1 MKNFEILQNGTIFNR
16 FRSSDLIRQNV
27 AISSLIFDRSNEIV
41 RLKLE
46 KTKFS
51 GRFEIGLCQCLTDM
65 DVLEKMEKLV
75 SLKFI
80 SDEKGNHNF
89 TSEGKSFISLN
100 NLKII
105 ADLLFSQNENDVIQF
120 WKRGEEILIN
130 FGKKLPPPKTEF
142 LRDSDGSVWFELCR
156 SKSPVRIFIDSSFH
170 DTGYITGTG
179 NFPVLP
185 LHEDDLEKKMKNLAP
200 TDKNC
205 PILTL
210 TKEILQKLKIK
221 ESEFEKSNNGSIK
234 AICYCCSCI
243 AIRKEKTKINGWVK
257 FYLNLPQKEK
267 LLDGPRYFRL
277 INKGY
282 LKSFLRTRSDAQRDI
297 RDSTGGVFYSS
308 LENFEPGCS
317 FTLDHHHV
325 TYKISLM
332 GRLNFSKVLQENKDS
347 TFKDDKTLDR
357 HLTQILV
364 KTVKK

>member
-1 MKNFEILQNGTIFNR
+1 MDPGLVHGFFIRNVPQWQIDQDLDMAETPESKNLLSYQKRLQKDQFDPDIVLPDQKLSEKAKPLICDSFKKQLNKSSSDDLKWHFCMKNFEVLQNGTIFNR

-27 AISSLIFDRSNEIV
+27 AISSLIFNRTNEIV

-65 DVLEKMEKLV
+65 EVLEKMEKLV

-89 TSEGKSFISLN
+89 TSEGKSFISVE

-120 WKRGEEILIN
+120 WKRGDEILIN
-130 FGKKLPPPKTEF
+130 FGKKLPPPKAEF
-142 LRDSDGSVWFELCR
+142 LRDSDGSIWFELCR
-156 SKSPVRIFIDSSFH
+156 IQSPARIFIDSSFH

-185 LHEDDLEKKMKNLAP
+185 LQQDELDQKMKNLAS

-221 ESEFEKSNNGSIK
+221 ESEFEKSNNGSLKVSLVRK
-234 AICYCCSCI
+234 A
-243 AIRKEKTKINGWVK
+243 
-257 FYLNLPQKEK
+257 
-267 LLDGPRYFRL
+267 
-277 INKGY
+277 
-282 LKSFLRTRSDAQRDI
+282 
-297 RDSTGGVFYSS
+297 S
-308 LENFEPGCS
+308 LC
-317 FTLDHHHV
+317 
-325 TYKISLM
+325 
-332 GRLNFSKVLQENKDS
+332 
-347 TFKDDKTLDR
+347 
-357 HLTQILV
+357 
-364 KTVKK
+364 